1 MIRKFS
7 LFARDSRG
15 IAAIEMA
22 FIMPVLVLLYFGLFD
37 LTAMI
42 SLSRKI
48 TYSSSVVADLIT
60 QNKTTVTA
68 TNIDD
73 YFNAAEMVMS
83 PTPIASV
90 RIEVFGFRKVSGTAT
105 QQWSKSSTG
114 GTSCGAAPSTA
125 GMTNLMTDGN
135 DLVVARVCTTY
146 TPYVATFLGE
156 NILGAT
162 SFTLS
167 QDIALRPRMS
177 ATLACTG
184 C

>member
-7 LFARDSRG
+7 LFVRDSRG
-15 IAAIEMA
+15 VAAIEMA
-22 FIMPVLVLLYFGLFD
+22 FIMPVLILLYFGLFD

-68 TNIDD
+68 AQITD

-83 PTPIASV
+83 PTPIANV
-90 RIEVFGFRKVSGTAT
+90 RVEVFGFRNITGVIG
-105 QQWSKSSTG
+105 QQWFKASTG
-114 GTSCGAAPSTA
+114 GASCGAAPSTT
-125 GMTNLMTDGN
+125 GMVNLMTDGN
-135 DLVVARVCTTY
+135 DVVVARVCTTY
-146 TPYVATFLGE
+146 MPYIASFLGKS
-156 NILGAT
+156 ILGAT

-167 QDIALRPRMS
+167 QEIALRPRMS